1 DVPVFSV
8 VQTQKNIVILK
19 LHAYGIFHIE
29 SAQLAE
35 PGMAGIECTRYSTV
49 PLVKLV
55 AMHRIKQEIGK
66 IGKQF
71 HPLVDNID
79 IGLGNG
85 TPFGVLPG
93 SGKTIASGPG
103 EVTWVKCAET
113 RYKPFI
119 HSSFGSLVGS
129 FSLACISHCGDVKVV
144 FPFPHAVSQHSVPF
158 PEVCFIAPRTV
169 VVFIFKSA
177 EQVSAPQ
184 LYGVGKEL
192 ALEAVCSNRRTC
204 DSLLQ
209 RIHITDIYR
218 TYR

>member
-1 DVPVFSV
+1 
-8 VQTQKNIVILK
+8 
-19 LHAYGIFHIE
+19 
-29 SAQLAE
+29 
-35 PGMAGIECTRYSTV
+35 
-49 PLVKLV
+49 
-55 AMHRIKQEIGK
+55 RIKQEIGK

-93 SGKTIASGPG
+93 GGKTIAAGPC

-113 RYKPFI
+113 RYKAFI
-119 HSSFGSLVGS
+119 HSAFGSLVGS
-129 FSLACISHCGDVKVV
+129 VSLACISHCSDVKVV
-144 FPFPHAVSQHSVPF
+144 FPLPNAVAQHPVPF

-192 ALEAVCSNRRTC
+192 ALEAVCSYRGTYNP
-204 DSLLQ
+204 LLQ

-218 TYR
+218 SY